1 MKFHSSS
8 TIHVDHIHLYIKDLN
23 KVTKF
28 YREVLGFSL
37 LDQTV
42 NKAVL
47 TADGKNPIITLEVP
61 SSLEG
66 RNPRSTGLYHLAI
79 LLPHRND
86 LAAFVL
92 HLIQKKV
99 PFGSSDH
106 LVSEAIYFSDPEQ
119 NGIEVYID
127 RDPHA
132 WSWQQGQVQMAVDPI
147 DFHNLLKDV
156 EKLPLWEGAPKDT
169 VLGHIHLHV
178 KDLKETV
185 KFYTDG
191 LGFQIVSALGNQAV
205 FLSDGGYHHHIGM
218 NTWQGVGAPAKKPL
232 SAGLHTYRIQYPDE
246 EKRQQAIHRLDQ
258 MGYSIM
264 KVEADYMSADPSQNH
279 FVLSVAK

>member
-8 TIHVDHIHLYIKDLN
+8 TMHVDHIHLYIKDLN
-23 KVTKF
+23 KVTNF

-37 LDQTV
+37 LEQTI
-42 NKAVL
+42 NKTVL
-47 TADGKNPIITLEVP
+47 TTDGKKPIITLEVP
-61 SSLEG
+61 SSLDV

-79 LLPHRND
+79 LLPNRSD

-127 RDPHA
+127 RDPQA
-132 WSWQQGQVQMAVDPI
+132 WSWKQGQVQMTVDPI
-147 DFHNLLKDV
+147 DFDDLLKDA
-156 EKLPLWEGAPKDT
+156 EKLPRWERAPKET
-169 VLGHIHLHV
+169 LLGHIHLHV

-185 KFYTDG
+185 KFYTEG
-191 LGFQIVSALGNQAV
+191 LGFQVVSALGGQAV

-232 SAGLHTYRIQYPDE
+232 SPGLHTYRIQYPDE
-246 EKRQQAIHRLDQ
+246 EKRQQAIRRLDQ
-258 MGYSIM
+258 MGYSIT
-264 KVEADYMSADPSQNH
+264 KVEQGYLSADPSKNE
-279 FVLSVAK
+279 FILSVSK